1 MSTSGSSHTMSP
13 LMREYKP
20 VERTDDV
27 EDDQKSMMSQES
39 GIPRADGALHALQHV
54 AGKRVRHGRCAPEFL
69 EEMAAKGAN
78 DGLRRFVPKKFKV
91 ISGQEA
97 RIFFKSYIRYSNFSY
112 LRHCRSRFFSEHI
125 KRTADKR
132 RSEIIPSP
140 IVFAVTAWEGTTKCV
155 DYYMTWRGIKV
166 SGHILS
172 GEIVFNFKISEDTSQ
187 KRCGFCSSSFDLEFH
202 L

>member
-1 MSTSGSSHTMSP
+1 MSTSGSSHTTSP

-27 EDDQKSMMSQES
+27 EDDQKSMMSQGS

-97 RIFFKSYIRYSNFSY
+97 RIFFRSYIRYSDSLY
-112 LRHCRSRFFSEHI
+112 LRHGSL
-125 KRTADKR
+125 TLLG
-132 RSEIIPSP
+132 P
-140 IVFAVTAWEGTTKCV
+140 
-155 DYYMTWRGIKV
+155 
-166 SGHILS
+166 L
-172 GEIVFNFKISEDTSQ
+172 
-187 KRCGFCSSSFDLEFH
+187 
-202 L
+202 

>member
-1 MSTSGSSHTMSP
+1 
-13 LMREYKP
+13 MREYKP

-97 RIFFKSYIRYSNFSY
+97 RIFFRSYIGYADSLY
-112 LRHCRSRFFSEHI
+112 LRHGRSRFLFHLSEHT

-132 RSEIIPSP
+132 RSEIIPTP
-140 IVFAVTAWEGTTKCV
+140 IVFAVTAWEGSTKCV

-166 SGHILS
+166 RGHTLS
-172 GEIVFNFKISEDTSQ
+172 GEIVFNFELPEDTSQ
-187 KRCGFCSSSFDLEFH
+187 KRYELFSSGFDLAFH